1 MQFSELNFGELKVI
15 VCYRSWKGYKDF
27 SGLSGVQ
34 GAIDA
39 TENPHTGSVCKDLHM
54 FNPLS
59 LVWRLAEFCC
69 GSKSVP
75 RYNCNT

>member
-1 MQFSELNFGELKVI
+1 MKFSKLNFGESMLQI
-15 VCYRSWKGYKDF
+15 MEGYKDF

-75 RYNCNT
+75 RHNCIT

>member
-1 MQFSELNFGELKVI
+1 MKFSKLNFGESMLQI
-15 VCYRSWKGYKDF
+15 MEGYKDF
-27 SGLSGVQ
+27 SGLPGVQ

-69 GSKSVP
+69 GKVCP
-75 RYNCNT
+75 QT